1 MVSNLVDR
9 LNRLDDFQVV
19 RFFNHFSQQLFEGM
33 DVTKEQVL
41 SGIPPSIRELP
52 GFSRIESLSPEERKA
67 QLESSES
74 VAIARSILVNL
85 AQDAT
90 FSPLVERALDTYKDD
105 KLFAGAILAIG
116 AAASMI
122 LVAATT
128 QAKGKVFGIELVKEK
143 ANPDLVKA
151 ILEPFSK
158 ALTKL
163 FGATP
168 A

>member
-9 LNRLDDFQVV
+9 LNRLDDLQVV
-19 RFFNHFSQQLFEGM
+19 RFFNHFSQHLFEGM
-33 DVTKEQVL
+33 DVTEEQVL
-41 SGIPPSIRELP
+41 SGIPPAIRELP

-67 QLESSES
+67 QPESSES

-90 FSPLVERALDTYKDD
+90 FSPLVEKALDTYKDD

-128 QAKGKVFGIELVKEK
+128 QVKGKVFGMEFVKEK

-151 ILEPFSK
+151 VLESLAKP
-158 ALTKL
+158 LTKL
-163 FGATP
+163 FGPTP